1 MMAMASLRHT
11 LLFRLAPQSGDAS
24 AIWESR
30 WRPVHPMCIKSCYKQ
45 TLIKSCYKQTLN
57 RRCPRN
63 LEICSD
69 ATAQKPGRN
78 LPLARKR
85 QIDLN
90 ALRTVRSPWI
100 LTQGLGLMRMLDL
113 LIVLV
118 EKFDEVLHVGGCRQ
132 VRKYT
137 RGAGPKHGYQ
147 LLRSHVP
154 CGLLPEP
161 RHHRQN

>member
-1 MMAMASLRHT
+1 MASLRHT
-11 LLFRLAPQSGDAS
+11 LLFRLAPLSGDAS

-30 WRPVHPMCIKSCYKQ
+30 WRPVHPMYIKSCHKQ

-69 ATAQKPGRN
+69 ATAQKTGRN

-113 LIVLV
+113 LVVLV
-118 EKFDEVLHVGGCRQ
+118 EKFEEVLPVGRCRQ
-132 VRKYT
+132 VRKYI
-137 RGAGPKHGYQ
+137 RGAGPKRVSAAPQ
-147 LLRSHVP
+147 SCALRPS
-154 CGLLPEP
+154 P
-161 RHHRQN
+161 RATPPSSK